1 MEQRLEVAVKSWSR
15 CLSRVLSSCHTQDH
29 LQVEELA
36 LLQLALLVHV
46 DHPLESPQQIHHLSC
61 RLLEPQE
68 WALEG
73 QARLEEAQAG
83 LEAWL

>member
-1 MEQRLEVAVKSWSR
+1 MKSWSR
-15 CLSRVLSSCHTQDH
+15 CLGHVLSSFHTQDH
-29 LQVEELA
+29 LQVELD
-36 LLQLALLVHV
+36 LPQLALLVHV